1 MELSTGVNV
10 QGGGQRTLRDGYEMM
25 KELDAEIL
33 SCVDDF
39 GYHQSDEDSLTKKAR
54 IAEVLPLSHLPF
66 FVS

>member
-1 MELSTGVNV
+1 
-10 QGGGQRTLRDGYEMM
+10 
-25 KELDAEIL
+25 LDVEIL